1 DFGFVGLVQTSSVR
15 WRAVVSQS
23 TAGGRQVDYVT
34 INGQLWVHLQSTRR
48 TLESL
53 VWFGPRSEV
62 ILAGTTTL
70 ANLEQFAT
78 SLNIS

>member
-1 DFGFVGLVQTSSVR
+1 VR

-34 INGQLWVHLQSTRR
+34 INGQLWVHLRSTRR
-48 TLESL
+48 ALQSL

-78 SLNIS
+78 SLNISSSAPAL